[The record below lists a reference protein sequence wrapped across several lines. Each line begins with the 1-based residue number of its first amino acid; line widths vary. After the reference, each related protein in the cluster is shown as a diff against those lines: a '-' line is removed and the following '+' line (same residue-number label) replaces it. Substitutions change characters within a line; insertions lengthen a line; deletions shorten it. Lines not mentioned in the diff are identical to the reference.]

1 MSIRLILLLLFL
13 SSCSNS
19 TGFKSEP
26 KPNNGVSIRGFNKS
40 KVGGL
45 ERNGVALKFYN
56 INKMNTA
63 LLPRFD
69 DIKKK
74 KNKNLSKLVKNNKYY
89 YSIGFGDFINI
100 ANTDLDGIEVSYTIG
115 PDGNVTM
122 SYIG

>member
-1 MSIRLILLLLFL
+1 MR
-13 SSCSNS
+13 
-19 TGFKSEP
+19 
-26 KPNNGVSIRGFNKS
+26 
-40 KVGGL
+40 GL
-45 ERNGVALKFYN
+45 ERNGVALKFHN

-74 KNKNLSKLVKNNKYY
+74 KDKNLSKLVKNNKYY

-100 ANTDLDGIEVSYTIG
+100 GNTDLDGIEVSYIIS
-115 PDGNVTM
+115 PDGNVTI